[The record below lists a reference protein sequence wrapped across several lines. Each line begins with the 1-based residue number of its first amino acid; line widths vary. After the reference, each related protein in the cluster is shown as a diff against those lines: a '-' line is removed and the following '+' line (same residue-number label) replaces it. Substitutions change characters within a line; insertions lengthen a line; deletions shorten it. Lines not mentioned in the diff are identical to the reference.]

1 MKPRLKSPTTA
12 DNLGARLFLR
22 FFLCYLAG
30 CLAALLLGRLPALSN
45 AEGIGHHHFISVAL
59 AALGGVL
66 TVSKPYLL
74 LLSLL
79 RAALD
84 AEVLAYLFSKAHGGY
99 GGFFT
104 FNACLCYLAFS
115 VLLFCVTA
123 ARACRFS
130 AESTGRD
137 TALLLSRRFLVFT
150 GEMLLLLALSTLLYL
165 LWPQLCQMLS

>member
-1 MKPRLKSPTTA
+1 MNIQGYQKITLLDFPSKVACTVFTGGC
-12 DNLGARLFLR
+12 NLACPFCHNARLVR
-22 FFLCYLAG
+22 APMAYD
-30 CLAALLLGRLPALSN
+30 S
-45 AEGIGHHHFISVAL
+45 AE
-59 AALGGVL
+59 
-66 TVSKPYLL
+66 
-74 LLSLL
+74 
-79 RAALD
+79 